1 LTSNRADA
9 EPADV
14 LPVSNRPIIV
24 VEDDPFTR
32 IAQIVLDPTTSD
44 ERRTAFADFIAH
56 DEPDFDGWCARL
68 RERAQGLY
76 PAEIRMATSTHDM
89 RAQIADCRVLLV
101 ESLTVDRD
109 TIAAA
114 GRLEIVQKY
123 GTILRNIDV
132 AACAEKGVKVLRL
145 RRRAN
150 ISCAEHAFG
159 LMLTLARKLHR
170 LNGLVSVERMTA
182 AGLSY
187 RPFDR
192 RHTPNGNYARIPG
205 LATLNESTIG
215 IIGLGEIGREIALR
229 ASAFGMHVLYHQR
242 TRPAEAEERALNARY
257 VTLDDL
263 LAHSDWIVPQAPTGP
278 GTRNLIDRRELQRI
292 KPGARLVNVS
302 NAQVVNREAVIEA
315 LKSGQLAGFALD
327 TFYEEPA
334 RNDDELLSFDN
345 VILTGRMGGS
355 PRFNALKDFEELI
368 TGLAREIST

>member
-32 IAQIVLDPTTSD
+32 IAQIVLDPATSD
-44 ERRTAFADFIAH
+44 ERRTAFADFVAH

-68 RERAQGLY
+68 RERVEGLY
-76 PAEIRMATSTHDM
+76 PAEIRMATSTDDM

-109 TIAAA
+109 TISAA

-132 AACAEKGVKVLRL
+132 AACAEMGVKVLRL

-205 LATLNESTIG
+205 LAMLNESTIG

-229 ASAFGMHVLYHQR
+229 AQAFGMRVLYHQR
-242 TRPAEAEERALNARY
+242 TRADEADERQYSAQYVPLDAL
-257 VTLDDL
+257 LGE
-263 LAHSDWIVPQAPTGP
+263 SDWIVPQVPTAAA
-278 GTRNLIDRRELQRI
+278 TRNLIGRDELSRI
-292 KPGARLVNVS
+292 KPGACIVSVS
-302 NAQVVNREAVIEA
+302 NMIEA
-315 LKSGQLAGFALD
+315 LRSGRLAGAALD
-327 TFYEEPA
+327 THYEEPC
-334 RNDDELLSFDN
+334 REDDELLHMDN
-345 VILTGRMGGS
+345 VVLTPRMGGS
-355 PRFNALKDFEELI
+355 PRFNALKDFEQMI
-368 TGLAREIST
+368 TGLAREVAT